1 MINRLIFNAM
11 KSRMGQGK
19 VLLLFGP
26 RQAGKTTLLKS
37 LAAEQDSV
45 WLNGDESDV
54 KVTFEKPS
62 SAKLKRLAGKAK
74 VLILDEAQ
82 TIPNIGI
89 GLKLLAD
96 EAPEITVIASGSSAF
111 ELADKLSEPL
121 TGRKYEFRLL
131 PFSFEELS
139 MDTSIMEE
147 KRLLESRL
155 VFGAYPE
162 VVNKPDQAVEILN
175 LLTSSYLYKDVFQY
189 GNVKKP
195 QLLEKLLQALALQ
208 VGHEVSF
215 LELSRLVGVDKE
227 TIDRY
232 IDLLEKA
239 FVVFRLSGFSRNLRT
254 ELKKSKKI
262 YFYDNGVRNSIIKNF
277 NPLALRNDVGALWE
291 NHMMAERMKFNWY
304 HQNLVNTTFWRTV
317 NQQEIDYL
325 EESGGKIDAWEFKWN
340 PKGKV
345 KFPQSFLDAYPGGS
359 QKVVNPD
366 TMDDFLLPAD

>member
-1 MINRLIFNAM
+1 
-11 KSRMGQGK
+11 MGQGK

-62 SAKLKRLAGKAK
+62 SARLKRLAGKAK

-121 TGRKYEFRLL
+121 TGRKYEFRML

-215 LELSRLVGVDKE
+215 MELSRLVGVDKE
-227 TIDRY
+227 TIERY

-262 YFYDNGVRNSIIKNF
+262 YFYDNGVRNAIIKNF

-291 NHMMAERMKFNWY
+291 NHMMAERLKFNWY
-304 HQNLVNTTFWRTV
+304 HQNLVNTWFWRTV

-325 EESGGKIDAWEFKWN
+325 EESGGKINAWEFKWSA
-340 PKGKV
+340 KGKE
-345 KFPQSFLDAYPGGS
+345 KFPQSFLDTCSVGS
-359 QKVVNPD
+359 QMVVSNEN
-366 TMDDFLLPAD
+366 MEDFLLPPM